1 MEGLDA
7 LGNAGV
13 VPIIIL
19 LTQLIKRKIGD
30 FRYGSDVLA
39 LLLSFIL
46 CIGWEFYYMAPEAY
60 VLWSSLNGLELFKW
74 VISDVIVVGFATWL
88 AASKIYDLG
97 HGNKKRA
104 KRAVEE
110 KEILEKEIVVL
121 QNGNGDNNGNTVEE
135 TDLSSR
141 LREILEEGS

>member
-1 MEGLDA
+1 MEGLEA

-39 LLLSFIL
+39 LLMSFIL
-46 CIGWEFYYMAPEAY
+46 CVGWEFYYMTPEAY
-60 VLWSSLNGLELFKW
+60 VLWSSLNALELFKW
-74 VISDVIVVGFATWL
+74 AISDVIVVGFATWL

-121 QNGNGDNNGNTVEE
+121 QNGDNNEKTVEE